1 MFIYMLIYLFI
12 YLFIYLLFVYFVFCR
27 HNVATNSAKK
37 LNNIQW
43 FVASELSQ
51 TS

>member
-1 MFIYMLIYLFI
+1 MLI

-27 HNVATNSAKK
+27 HNVATNSANK
-37 LNNIQW
+37 IQW
-43 FVASELSQ
+43 FVASEASQ